1 MISLELLRPLST
13 AASLEAGLTRTLRRI
28 LVLTGAAGGLL
39 HFRPPRRAPVVATV
53 VTGLPRPLRD
63 WIVAAAGGSVTRR
76 PPGRDV
82 SVLRVPLGTPRHPV
96 GELVLVGA
104 PGRRRRLR
112 VTRDFGRELGAA
124 IELLDE
130 SRGRADEL
138 SALYDTS
145 RLITARLDLASVLD
159 RISRSVTGLIGSTGC
174 GIGLLDAAE
183 GVLVHAAAHGFKTEE
198 WRGLAMPVGEGIIG
212 RCAESRLPFLVD
224 DIRKDARSARRDVD
238 EREGIRSMLC
248 VPMMRGDRLLGVI
261 SAISTRPAAFAPH
274 HQRVL
279 EAFGE
284 HAGIAIHNAQ
294 LFEDSVRRTR
304 ETRALLGAGRAVSA
318 SLDVDE
324 TIRVILAEARSV
336 LGVASC
342 GLLTL
347 DPTTGDLV
355 SKASL
360 DLPPELAAQL
370 RVPPGQGLTGIAL
383 AERRAVQSA
392 DLWNDPRVLY
402 PHLPKQAG
410 FRSMLA
416 VPLRLGAGAIG
427 AILVM
432 RPDVHVFTPAE
443 EELLM
448 ALADQAAIALEHAQL
463 YRRLET
469 RVQERTRQLDAEK
482 RFVEVVLETL
492 PLGVFVL
499 DRALE
504 VVRANPAGIEVLQ
517 SRPGRRPFRTLFPDD
532 KADGIDVFL
541 RPVMTQGG
549 VRTVEEEIP
558 VAGGARILRLTA
570 AALAPPGEAP
580 GHIVVLVEDLTRAKR
595 LERQMLIA
603 ERLTTAGRLAAG
615 VAHEL
620 NNPLATIAG
629 CAEALLE
636 RAKDLPLDAIEEL
649 GDLRTYLGTIEE
661 EAYRCKEITGTLLQ
675 FVREPGSRREPT
687 DVNVLV
693 ARSVEL
699 LAHQSRFAASTIVTE
714 LHPDVREITANEG
727 QLRQVVLGLAA
738 NALEAMDGQ
747 GRLTIRTGLAGDEV
761 VIEFADDGPG
771 IADVDLP
778 RIFDPFF
785 TTKPPGQGTGLG
797 LAIAQGIVAD
807 HAGRIEVVSKP
818 GKGAV
823 FRVALP
829 A

>member
-1 MISLELLRPLST
+1 VISLDLLRPLST
-13 AASLEAGLTRTLRRI
+13 ASSLEAGLARTLRRI
-28 LVLTGAAGGLL
+28 LGIAGAAGGLL
-39 HFRPPRRAPVVATV
+39 HFHPPRREPVVVTV
-53 VTGLPRPLRD
+53 TTGLPRPLRE
-63 WIVAAAGGSVTRR
+63 WLAGGARRR

-82 SVLRVPLGTPRHPV
+82 PVLRAPLGTPRHPI
-96 GELVLVGA
+96 GELLLVGK
-104 PGRRRRLR
+104 PGRRRHLELR
-112 VTRDFGRELGAA
+112 PGFARELGTA

-130 SRGRADEL
+130 SRRRADEL
-138 SALYDTS
+138 SALYQTS

-159 RISRSVTGLIGSTGC
+159 RISKSVTSLIGSTGC
-174 GIGLLDAAE
+174 GIGLLDPD
-183 GVLVHAAAHGFKTEE
+183 GRVLVHAAAHGFKTEE

-212 RCAESRLPFLVD
+212 RCAEARAPFLVD
-224 DIRKDARSARRDVD
+224 DIRKDPRSARRDVD

-284 HAGIAIHNAQ
+284 QAGIAIHNAQ

-304 ETRALLGAGRAVSA
+304 ETRALLGAGRAVTA

-324 TIRVILAEARSV
+324 TIRVILDEARSV

-342 GLLTL
+342 GLLAL
-347 DPTTGDLV
+347 DPKSGELV
-355 SKASL
+355 AKASL
-360 DLPPELAAQL
+360 DLPSELVSTVRL
-370 RVPPGQGLTGIAL
+370 RPGEGLTGIAVS
-383 AERRAVQSA
+383 ERRPVQSG
-392 DLWNDPRVLY
+392 DLWNDPRVLF
-402 PHLPKQAG
+402 PELPKSSG

-416 VPLRLGAGAIG
+416 VPLRLGDRAIG

-432 RPDVHVFTPAE
+432 RRDVHTFSPAE
-443 EELLM
+443 EELLL

-463 YRRLET
+463 YRELEA

-499 DRALE
+499 DRALT
-504 VVRANPAGIEVLQ
+504 VVRANPAGTEVV
-517 SRPGRRPFRTLFPDD
+517 RDEMPRHRAFRTLFPAD
-532 KADGIDVFL
+532 KAKAVDVFL
-541 RPVMTQGG
+541 RPVVAHGG
-549 VRTVEEEIP
+549 VRTMDDEMAF
-558 VAGGARILRLTA
+558 AGGARILRLTA
-570 AALAPPGEAP
+570 AALAAPGEAP
-580 GHIVVLVEDLTRAKR
+580 GHVVVLVEDLTRAKR
-595 LERQMLIA
+595 LERQMLLA

-636 RAKDLPLDAIEEL
+636 RAKELPLDTVEEL
-649 GDLRTYLGTIEE
+649 RDLRAYLGTIEE
-661 EAYRCKEITGTLLQ
+661 EAYRCKEITGALLQ

-693 ARSVEL
+693 ARCVEL
-699 LAHQSRFAASTIVTE
+699 LAHQSRFAASAIVTE
-714 LHPDVREITANEG
+714 LDPDVREVTVNEG

-738 NALEAMDGQ
+738 NALEAMDGR
-747 GRLTIRTGLAGDEV
+747 GRLTIRTRLAGEEV
-761 VIEFADDGPG
+761 VIEFADEGPG
-771 IADVDLP
+771 ISDEDLP
-778 RIFDPFF
+778 HIFDPFF

-807 HAGRIEVVSKP
+807 HAGRIEVASKP
-818 GKGAV
+818 GEGAV
-823 FRVALP
+823 FRLVLP

>member
-1 MISLELLRPLST
+1 
-13 AASLEAGLTRTLRRI
+13 
-28 LVLTGAAGGLL
+28 
-39 HFRPPRRAPVVATV
+39 VATV

-63 WIVAAAGGSVTRR
+63 WIVAAAEGRGPKR

-82 SVLRVPLGTPRHPV
+82 SVLRVRLGTPRHPV

-112 VTRDFGRELGAA
+112 VKRDFGRELGAA

-174 GIGLLDAAE
+174 GIGLLDAE
-183 GVLVHAAAHGFKTEE
+183 GHVLVHAAAHGFKTEE

-284 HAGIAIHNAQ
+284 QAGIAIHNAQ

-304 ETRALLGAGRAVSA
+304 ETRALLGAGRAVTA

-347 DPTTGDLV
+347 DPVTGDLT

-370 RVPPGQGLTGIAL
+370 RVPPGKGLTGLAV
-383 AERRAVQSA
+383 AERRPVQSA
-392 DLWNDPRVLY
+392 DLWSDPRVLY

-427 AILVM
+427 AILAM

-443 EELLM
+443 EELLL

-499 DRALE
+499 DHALT
-504 VVRANPAGIEVLQ
+504 VVRANPAGTDVLQ
-517 SRPGRRPFRTLFPDD
+517 TLPGRRPFRTLFPDD
-532 KADGIDVFL
+532 RADGVEVFL
-541 RPVMTQGG
+541 RPVMSQGG
-549 VRTVEEEIP
+549 IRTMEEEIT
-558 VAGGARILRLTA
+558 VGGSARILRLTA
-570 AALAPPGEAP
+570 AALAAPGEAP
-580 GHIVVLVEDLTRAKR
+580 GHIAVLVEDLTRAKR
-595 LERQMLIA
+595 LERQMLLA

-636 RAKDLPLDAIEEL
+636 RAKDLPLDTIEEL

-693 ARSVEL
+693 ARGVEL

-714 LHPDVREITANEG
+714 LDPNVRDVTANEG

-738 NALEAMDGQ
+738 NALEAMEGG
-747 GRLTIRTGLAGDEV
+747 GRLTIRTRVAGDEV
-761 VIEFADDGPG
+761 VIEFADEGPG
-771 IADVDLP
+771 ISHADLP
-778 RIFDPFF
+778 HIFDPFF

-807 HAGRIEVVSKP
+807 HAGRIEVASKP
-818 GKGAV
+818 GEGAV